1 MRKMN
6 QYLSTIDTMYPDS
19 YTREYV
25 FRDDGDMLDPVP
37 LTIAAPKTVF
47 GRFIVAVRT
56 WHMKRSSRVALREL
70 TDDQLRDIGI
80 TRSQARQESAKSRF
94 LV

>member
-25 FRDDGDMLDPVP
+25 FRDDGDMVDPSP
-37 LTIAAPKTVF
+37 LTVAAPSHAF
-47 GRFIVAVRT
+47 GRFLAAVRA
-56 WHMKRSSRVALREL
+56 WHMKRVGRLALREL
-70 TDDQLRDIGI
+70 TDDQLRDIGVS
-80 TRSQARQESAKSRF
+80 RSQARKESAKSRF